1 MGIDMNMDTDVL
13 QRLATSLREAAR
25 DGQPI
30 LPVREELAAAGVAG
44 AYAVQEINT
53 RHALDS
59 GRRLT
64 GRKIGLTSRSVQQQ
78 LGVDAPDFGMLF
90 ADMELSPDEAV
101 AAGRVLQPKVE
112 AEVAV
117 VLERD
122 LDGEPVTLSRLMS
135 AVAYVLPAV
144 EIVGS
149 RIRDW
154 DIGMLDTVADNAS
167 SGLYA
172 LGTRP
177 RKLSEVD
184 LRTCGMLME
193 RRGEVVS
200 LGVGAACLG
209 HPLNAAL
216 WLARKM
222 ADVGRPLRAGDVIMT
237 GALGPMVTVS
247 PGDVIETTIAG
258 LGVVRTAFAAN

>member
-1 MGIDMNMDTDVL
+1 MTMDTSIL
-13 QRLATSLREAAR
+13 QGLATSLRHAAQER
-25 DGQPI
+25 QPI
-30 LPVREELAAAGVAG
+30 PPVREALAGMGVDG
-44 AYAVQEINT
+44 AYAVQDINT
-53 RHALDS
+53 AYYLET

-64 GRKIGLTSRSVQQQ
+64 GRKIGLTSKSVQQQ

-90 ADMELSPDEAV
+90 ADMELAPDEEV
-101 AAGRVLQPKVE
+101 APGRVLQPKVE

-122 LDGEPVTLSRLMS
+122 LTHEHVTLSQLMS
-135 AVAYVLPAV
+135 AIGYVLPAV

-154 DIGMLDTVADNAS
+154 DIRLLDTIADNAS

-172 LGTRP
+172 LGTQP

-193 RRGEVVS
+193 RKGDVVS

-222 ADVGRPLRAGDVIMT
+222 AEVGRPLQAGDVIMT

-247 PGDVIETTIAG
+247 PGDVIDTTIAG
-258 LGVVRTAFAAN
+258 LGAVRTAFASN

>member
-1 MGIDMNMDTDVL
+1 MTMDSTVL
-13 QRLATSLREAAR
+13 HRLATSLRDAAR
-25 DGQPI
+25 QRLTI
-30 LPVREELAAAGVAG
+30 LPVRDELAGMGIAG
-44 AYAVQEINT
+44 AYAVQDINT
-53 RHALDS
+53 RHALES

-64 GRKIGLTSRSVQQQ
+64 GRKIGLTSKSVQQQ

-90 ADMELSPDEAV
+90 ADMELAPDEEV
-101 AAGRVLQPKVE
+101 APGRVLQPKVE

-122 LDGEPVTLSRLMS
+122 LDGEEVTLSQLIS
-135 AVAYVLPAV
+135 ATAYVLPAV

-154 DIGMLDTVADNAS
+154 DIRLLDTVADNAS

-172 LGTRP
+172 LGTQP

-184 LRTCGMLME
+184 LRMCGMLME
-193 RRGEVVS
+193 RKGKVVS

-222 ADVGRPLRAGDVIMT
+222 AEVGRPLQAGDVIMT
-237 GALGPMVTVS
+237 GALGPMVTVE
-247 PGDVIETTIAG
+247 PGDLIETTIAG
-258 LGVVRTAFAAN
+258 LGVVRTAFSAN

>member
-1 MGIDMNMDTDVL
+1 MDTSTIE
-13 QRLATSLREAAR
+13 RLAGALRSAAR
-25 DGQPI
+25 DNRPI
-30 LPVREELAAAGVAG
+30 PPLRDELATMGVEG
-44 AYAVQEINT
+44 AYAVQDLNT
-53 RHALDS
+53 AFHLET

-64 GRKIGLTSRSVQQQ
+64 GRKIGLTSKSVQQQ

-90 ADMELSPDEAV
+90 ADMELAPDEAI
-101 AAGRVLQPKVE
+101 APHRVLQPKVE

-122 LDGEPVTLSRLMS
+122 LGGEQLTLSQLMS

-154 DIGMLDTVADNAS
+154 DIRLLDTIADNAS

-177 RKLSEVD
+177 VKLCDVD

-222 ADVGRPLRAGDVIMT
+222 AEVERPLKAGDVIMT
-237 GALGPMVTVS
+237 GALGPMVAVT
-247 PGDVIETTIAG
+247 PGDVIDTTIAG
-258 LGVVRTAFAAN
+258 LGAVRTAFAPA

>member
-1 MGIDMNMDTDVL
+1 MDTATIE
-13 QRLATSLREAAR
+13 RLAASLRSGSREGR
-25 DGQPI
+25 PI
-30 LPVREELAAAGVAG
+30 PPVRDDLAAMGVAG
-44 AYAVQEINT
+44 AYAVQDLNT
-53 RHALDS
+53 TFHLEA

-64 GRKIGLTSRSVQQQ
+64 GRKIGLTSKSVQQQ
-78 LGVDAPDFGMLF
+78 LGVDSPDFGMLF
-90 ADMELSPDEAV
+90 ADMELAPDEEV
-101 AAGRVLQPKVE
+101 AADRVLQPKVE

-122 LDGEPVTLSRLMS
+122 LGDEQVTLSQLMS

-154 DIGMLDTVADNAS
+154 DIRLLDTIADNAS

-193 RRGEVVS
+193 RKGQVVS

-222 ADVGRPLRAGDVIMT
+222 VEVGRPLRAGDVIMT
-237 GALGPMVTVS
+237 GALGPMVAIS
-247 PGDVIETTIAG
+247 PGDVIDTTIAG
-258 LGVVRTAFAAN
+258 LGAVRTAFAPA

>member
-1 MGIDMNMDTDVL
+1 MN
-13 QRLATSLREAAR
+13 TSTIERMAAALRSAAQEGRPIPPLR
-25 DGQPI
+25 D
-30 LPVREELAAAGVAG
+30 ELAAMGVDG
-44 AYAVQEINT
+44 AYAVQDFNT
-53 RHALDS
+53 AFHLEM

-64 GRKIGLTSRSVQQQ
+64 GRKIGLTSKSVQQQ

-90 ADMELSPDEAV
+90 ADMELAPDEEI

-122 LDGEPVTLSRLMS
+122 LKGEQITLSQLMS

-154 DIGMLDTVADNAS
+154 DIRLLDTIADNAS

-172 LGTRP
+172 LGTSP
-177 RKLSEVD
+177 KKLSEVD

-193 RRGEVVS
+193 RNGEVVS

-222 ADVGRPLRAGDVIMT
+222 AEVGRPLQAGDVIMT
-237 GALGPMVTVS
+237 GALGPMVPVA
-247 PGDVIETTIAG
+247 PGDVIDTTIAG
-258 LGVVRTAFAAN
+258 LGAVRTAFSAA

>member
-1 MGIDMNMDTDVL
+1 MTIDNNNETL
-13 QRLATSLREAAR
+13 QRLATSLRSAAR
-25 DGQPI
+25 DGEAIPPI
-30 LPVREELAAAGVAG
+30 REELVPMGLDG

-53 RHALDS
+53 TYHLQA

-64 GRKIGLTSRSVQQQ
+64 GRKIGLTSKIVQQQ

-90 ADMELSPDEAV
+90 ADMELAPDEEV
-101 AAGRVLQPKVE
+101 LLERVLQPKVE
-112 AEVAV
+112 AEVAL

-122 LDGEPVTLSRLMS
+122 LAHEQVTLSQLIS

-154 DIGMLDTVADNAS
+154 DIRLLDTVADNAS
-167 SGLYA
+167 AGLYT
-172 LGTRP
+172 LGTQP
-177 RKLSEVD
+177 RKLSDVD

-193 RRGEVVS
+193 RKAEVVS

-216 WLARKM
+216 WLARTM
-222 ADVGRPLRAGDVIMT
+222 VEVGRPLKAGDVIMT
-237 GALGPMVTVS
+237 GALGPMVAVS
-247 PGDVIETTIAG
+247 PGDVIDTTIAG
-258 LGVVRTAFAAN
+258 LGTVRVPFAQK